1 MQETSLI
8 NLNIGEKARI
18 VSIQGSG
25 AARRRM
31 MDMGLVPGSVIET
44 IRKAPMGDPIEFKI
58 RGYMISLRKD
68 EAEHIIVRRDD

>member
-1 MQETSLI
+1 MPEIPLS
-8 NLNIGEKARI
+8 NLNIGERARI
-18 VSIQGSG
+18 VSIEGSG

-31 MDMGLVPGSVIET
+31 MDMGLVPGSTIET

-68 EAEHIIVRRDD
+68 EADRIIVRRSD